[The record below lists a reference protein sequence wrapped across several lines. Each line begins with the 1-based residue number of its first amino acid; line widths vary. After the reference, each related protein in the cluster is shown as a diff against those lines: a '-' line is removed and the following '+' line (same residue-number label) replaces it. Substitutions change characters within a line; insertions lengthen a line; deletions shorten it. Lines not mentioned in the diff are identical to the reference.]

1 MWLGAR
7 DVLWHVVK
15 KGNSLDFVLEKEI
28 EAVAIAAD
36 GTVAAGS

>member
-15 KGNSLDFVLEKEI
+15 KGNSLDLEMEI